1 MPATNPR
8 MLKEIT
14 EYRDLL
20 NARDDALKV
29 VNAILDMDQD
39 TVNANLTATV
49 TAVLKPKTPGPAIQ
63 SIHFNA
69 YMAKWI
75 KKNIRTMANQVIAI
89 IDAEIASN
97 LTEANQEAG
106 LLGINA
112 SPVVPQAPSI
122 TSSLSENTELGAA
135 YVYQATATHTTDP
148 GITSVVWACDDLPSG
163 AAIEANTGKITW
175 NVPWDASTSAP
186 TTFTVKVTTN
196 AGTDSKQ
203 VSVTVAVPESVKPV
217 ITAGQTINAKVN
229 NAMTDYPV
237 QGTNVKVGQNHV
249 TSAVW
254 SCTDLPTGLTI
265 NADTGVISGTPD
277 LGTDSSSPYTS
288 NLKVVTN
295 FGTATNTATV
305 TVQV

>member
-1 MPATNPR
+1 MPVTNPR

-39 TVNANLTATV
+39 MINTNLTAMV
-49 TAVLKPKTPGPAIQ
+49 TAQLKPKTPGPVIQ
-63 SIHFNA
+63 SPHFNN

-75 KKNIRTMANQVIAI
+75 KKNIKTMANQVIAI

-106 LLGINA
+106 LLGINS

-135 YVYQATATHTTDP
+135 YIYQAAATHTADP
-148 GITSVVWACDDLPSG
+148 GITSVVWSCDDLPSG
-163 AAIEANTGKITW
+163 ATIEANTGKVTW
-175 NVPWDASTSAP
+175 NVPWDTGTASP

-203 VSVTVAVPESVKPV
+203 VSVTVAVPESVKPA
-217 ITAGQTINAKVN
+217 ITAGQTIDAKVN
-229 NAMTDYPV
+229 NAMAAYTV

-249 TSAVW
+249 TSVVW
-254 SCTDLPTGLTI
+254 SCTDLPTGLSI

-277 LGTDSSSPYTS
+277 LGTDSSSPYTA

-295 FGTATNTATV
+295 FGTAVNTATV

>member
-39 TVNANLTATV
+39 MINSNLMTTVMAQ
-49 TAVLKPKTPGPAIQ
+49 LKPKTPGPVIQ
-63 SIHFNA
+63 SPHFNN

-106 LLGINA
+106 LLGINS

-135 YVYQATATHTTDP
+135 YIYQATADHTADP
-148 GITSVVWACDDLPSG
+148 GITSVVWSCDDLPSG
-163 AAIEANTGKITW
+163 AAIEANTGKVTW
-175 NVPWDASTSAP
+175 NVPWETSTTAP
-186 TTFTVKVTTN
+186 VKFTIKVTTS
-196 AGTDSKQ
+196 AGMDSKQ
-203 VSVTVAVPESVKPV
+203 VSVTVAVPESVKPA
-217 ITAGQTINAKVN
+217 ITAGQTVEGRVN
-229 NAMTDYPV
+229 NALTAYMV

-249 TSAVW
+249 TSVVW
-254 SCTDLPTGLTI
+254 SCTNLPTGLSI

-277 LGTDSSSPYTS
+277 LGTDSSSPYTA

-295 FGTATNTATV
+295 FGTAMNTATV